1 VILSVER
8 KNYTILLVDDDQLI
22 RDMISRFLSMDE
34 RYEVLTADSGNGAL
48 QILEESHVDLV
59 LSDIH
64 MPGIRGFDLLKI
76 VKQRFPEV
84 KRVLITAYNVED
96 YLDLA
101 MNYDIGNIFVKSVPF
116 NFSELDIILNNLL
129 ENNIFGL
136 ERHFAKDANIHRFLI
151 NRPDNLADDAQKIV
165 ELVDDAERGK
175 KLELVVVELLTNAMF
190 YGIRNENPENRQNWN
205 FDFELDEADA
215 IEAAVAVDGEK
226 YAISVKDRGGRLKK
240 QDVLYWLHRQI
251 AQDDCGMPLGL
262 FDTHGRGLFIAR
274 RYIDRLIV
282 NIDRDRRTELII
294 INYLNQDYSG
304 SKPIY
309 INEL

>member
-1 VILSVER
+1 
-8 KNYTILLVDDDQLI
+8 
-22 RDMISRFLSMDE
+22 MDE
-34 RYEVLTADSGNGAL
+34 RYEVLTAESGDAAL
-48 QILEESHVDLV
+48 GVLERRKVDLI

-76 VKQRFPEV
+76 VKQKFPEV
-84 KRVLITAYNVED
+84 KRVLITAYDVED

-101 MNYDIGNIFVKSVPF
+101 LNYDIGNIFVKSVPF

-129 ENNIFGL
+129 SNNIFGL
-136 ERHFAKDANIHRFLI
+136 ERHFTRDTPINRFTVR
-151 NRPDNLADDAQKIV
+151 RPDNLGEDARTV
-165 ELVDDAERGK
+165 VATVDDTERGK

-190 YGIRNENPENRQNWN
+190 YGIRNEDPENRQNWN
-205 FDFELDEADA
+205 FDFELTEDTA
-215 IEAAVAVDGEK
+215 IEVATAKDSEK

-240 QDVLYWLHRQI
+240 RDVLYWLHRQI
-251 AQDDCGMPLGL
+251 AHDDNGMPLGL

-282 NIDRDRRTELII
+282 NIDRDRQTELIVV
-294 INYLNQDYSG
+294 NYLNQDYSG
-304 SKPIY
+304 SKPIF

>member
-1 VILSVER
+1 LSESR
-8 KNYTILLVDDDQLI
+8 KIYKILLVDDDQLI

-34 RYEVLTADSGNGAL
+34 RYEVATAANGSQAL
-48 QILEESHVDLV
+48 EMLEANPVDLV

-76 VKQRFPEV
+76 VKQRFPNI

-101 MNYDIGNIFVKSVPF
+101 LNYDIGNIFVKSVPF

-129 ENNIFGL
+129 EDNIFGV
-136 ERHFAKDANIHRFLI
+136 ERHFAKDAKIQRFTV
-151 NRPDNLADDAQKIV
+151 RKPDNLADVAQKIV
-165 ELVDDAERGK
+165 SIVDDAERGK

-190 YGIRNENPENRQNWN
+190 YGIRRENPENRQHWD
-205 FDFELDEADA
+205 FDFELPENAA
-215 IEAAVAVDGEK
+215 VETAVAVDTEK
-226 YAISVKDRGGRLKK
+226 YAVSIIDKGGRLKK

-251 AQDDCGMPLGL
+251 ARNDNGYPLGL

-282 NIDRDRRTELII
+282 NIDRDKQTELII

-309 INEL
+309 INEI

>member
-1 VILSVER
+1 LSER
-8 KNYTILLVDDDQLI
+8 LYTILLVDDDQLI

-34 RYEVLTADSGNGAL
+34 RYQVLTAESGNAAL
-48 QILEESHVDLV
+48 EILERNKVHLV

-76 VKQRFPEV
+76 VKQRFPDV

-129 ENNIFGL
+129 EGNIFGL
-136 ERHFAKDANIHRFLI
+136 ERHFAKSANIHRFLVR
-151 NRPDNLADDAQKIV
+151 RPDNLAEDAQKIV
-165 ELVDDAERGK
+165 SLVDAADRGK
-175 KLELVVVELLTNAMF
+175 TLEMVVVELLTNAMF
-190 YGIRNENPENRQNWN
+190 YGVRGESPENRQTWN
-205 FDFELDEADA
+205 FDFELPEGDA
-215 IEAAVAVDGEK
+215 IEVAAAVDSEK

-240 QDVLYWLHRQI
+240 KDVLYWLHRQI
-251 AQDDCGMPLGL
+251 AQDEKGLPLGL
-262 FDTHGRGLFIAR
+262 LDTHGRGLFIAR

-282 NIDRDRRTELII
+282 NIDRDRQTELIVV
-294 INYLNQDYSG
+294 NYLNQDYTG
-304 SKPIY
+304 SKPIF
-309 INEL
+309 INEI